1 MASDYTE
8 IPVGNGTDAPSKRS
22 GKVRLIGLSDL
33 DQRTRT
39 YAHVREMMDR
49 ITADLGG
56 ADHLSTLEPANVE
69 HTALLAAMVRH
80 AAASWLQGEDLD
92 PAAIATLQNCFK

>member
-1 MASDYTE
+1 
-8 IPVGNGTDAPSKRS
+8 
-22 GKVRLIGLSDL
+22 
-33 DQRTRT
+33 
-39 YAHVREMMDR
+39 MMDR

-56 ADHLSTLEPANVE
+56 ADHLSTLETANVE

-92 PAAIATLQNCFK
+92 PAAIATLQNCFKRSADALGWQRRQRDITPDPLTYRPVGEGAGND